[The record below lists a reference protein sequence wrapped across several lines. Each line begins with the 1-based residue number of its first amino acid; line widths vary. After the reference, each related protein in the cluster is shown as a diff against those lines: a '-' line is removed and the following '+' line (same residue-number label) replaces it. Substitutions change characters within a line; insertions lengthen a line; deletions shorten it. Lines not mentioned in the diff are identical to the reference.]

1 MELCC
6 KKYPNG
12 WIYPTVLLCLYGFFV
27 NLNATDPFI
36 IPYLVG
42 SYHNLTAVQ
51 VANSVLPVWTY
62 SYLALLIPVFLLTDY
77 LCYKPVI
84 FLQGLGLSISMII
97 MLFTH
102 GVPAMQGMEFAY
114 AIFTSC
120 DVAYYAYIY
129 NVVDTVHYQRVTSY
143 CRSITLVGA
152 TLGALGGQLLLSLA
166 GVSYFTLNVLT
177 LTLTLV
183 GLVFTLFLPMP
194 TRSMFF
200 HKQMAGDTIKMSV
213 QQAESPCLE
222 KIKAAATGKDTEP
235 DSKHLS
241 RVLFL
246 LSKEVKQC
254 YSSKQIVYW
263 SLWWAFATPIYNQL
277 ICYAPILWEHVE
289 SSKTM
294 AVYNGGV
301 EALSTFLGALLSLL
315 VGHVKV
321 SWTMSS
327 ELALTVFSIAEA
339 GALFLMALSR
349 NIWMCYAGFLIFK
362 SSYMLLITITTF
374 KVAVNLSME
383 HYALLFGI
391 NTLAALALQTLLSL
405 IVVDPV
411 GLGLDI
417 FRQFLVY
424 GCYFAV
430 ITGIFFVRSMYILIS
445 LYCKKSEDAI
455 KEQTRF

>member
-6 KKYPNG
+6 RKYPSG

-36 IPYLVG
+36 IPYLVAP
-42 SYHNLTAVQ
+42 YHNLTAVQ

-84 FLQGLGLSISMII
+84 FLQGLGLSISMIV
-97 MLFTH
+97 MLVTH
-102 GVPAMQGMEFAY
+102 GVPCMQGMEFAY

-129 NVVDTVHYQRVTSY
+129 NVVDTIHYQRVTSY

-177 LTLTLV
+177 LSLTLV

-200 HKQMAGDTIKMSV
+200 HKEIAGDTMKMSV
-213 QQAESPCLE
+213 QEAESPCLE
-222 KIKAAATGKDTEP
+222 KIKPEAMAKDAASESTST
-235 DSKHLS
+235 KHLI
-241 RVLFL
+241 RVVFL
-246 LSKEVKQC
+246 LSKEVKHC
-254 YSSKQIVYW
+254 YSSKQILYW

-289 SSKTM
+289 SSKRM

-301 EALSTFLGALLSLL
+301 EALSTFLGKLIYIYIYLYIPYGYWGLFNK
-315 VGHVKV
+315 GIGP
-321 SWTMSS
+321 M
-327 ELALTVFSIAEA
+327 FS
-339 GALFLMALSR
+339 
-349 NIWMCYAGFLIFK
+349 
-362 SSYMLLITITTF
+362 
-374 KVAVNLSME
+374 
-383 HYALLFGI
+383 
-391 NTLAALALQTLLSL
+391 
-405 IVVDPV
+405 P
-411 GLGLDI
+411 
-417 FRQFLVY
+417 
-424 GCYFAV
+424 
-430 ITGIFFVRSMYILIS
+430 
-445 LYCKKSEDAI
+445 
-455 KEQTRF
+455 

>member
-6 KKYPNG
+6 RKYPSG

-36 IPYLVG
+36 IPYLVAP
-42 SYHNLTAVQ
+42 YHNLTAVQ

-84 FLQGLGLSISMII
+84 FLQGLGLSISMIV
-97 MLFTH
+97 MLVTH
-102 GVPAMQGMEFAY
+102 GVPCMQGMEFAY

-129 NVVDTVHYQRVTSY
+129 NVVDTIHYQRVTSY

-177 LTLTLV
+177 LSLTLV

-200 HKQMAGDTIKMSV
+200 HKEIAGDTMKMSV
-213 QQAESPCLE
+213 QEAESPCLE
-222 KIKAAATGKDTEP
+222 KIKPEAMAKDAASESTST
-235 DSKHLS
+235 KHLI
-241 RVLFL
+241 RVVFL
-246 LSKEVKQC
+246 LSKEVKHC
-254 YSSKQIVYW
+254 YSSKQILYW

-289 SSKTM
+289 SSKRM

-301 EALSTFLGALLSLL
+301 EALSTFLA
-315 VGHVKV
+315 
-321 SWTMSS
+321 
-327 ELALTVFSIAEA
+327 
-339 GALFLMALSR
+339 
-349 NIWMCYAGFLIFK
+349 
-362 SSYMLLITITTF
+362 TF

-391 NTLAALALQTLLSL
+391 NTLAALVLQTLLTI

-417 FRQFLVY
+417 FSQFLVY
-424 GCYFAV
+424 GCYYAV
-430 ITGIFFVRSMYILIS
+430 IAGMFFVWNIYIFISTFCRSPRNS
-445 LYCKKSEDAI
+445 LHSAIKSET
-455 KEQTRF
+455 QLYGLN